1 MGGRH
6 GGTKARRH
14 EGERS
19 GCCFVNASR
28 FTRVVRDLALV
39 PTFGSRLGRG
49 LPRAEATSRGERSIP
64 SWDRSCSDAGF
75 ESRLCREYGIGPAWS
90 AAGNVSDADGGSPV
104 LGGHSSVR
112 SRAQTAPVLIA
123 VVEWTPS
130 GYAAVRPINAEQA
143 LPAVGGAS
151 PS

>member
-28 FTRVVRDLALV
+28 FTWVVRGWASV
-39 PTFGSRLGRG
+39 PTFGSLLGRG

-64 SWDRSCSDAGF
+64 SWDRSCSDADF
-75 ESRLCREYGIGPAWS
+75 ESRLGREYGIGPAWS
-90 AAGNVSDADGGSPV
+90 GSGNVSASDRGDPV

-123 VVEWTPS
+123 VLEWTPS
-130 GYAAVRPINAEQA
+130 GYAAIRPINAEQA
-143 LPAVGGAS
+143 LPAVGGAP

>member
-28 FTRVVRDLALV
+28 FTGVVGDLALV
-39 PTFGSRLGRG
+39 PTFGSLLGRG

-64 SWDRSCSDAGF
+64 SWDRSCSDADF
-75 ESRLCREYGIGPAWS
+75 ESPSTLLRGIWNRTG
-90 AAGNVSDADGGSPV
+90 VIGG
-104 LGGHSSVR
+104 GECVR
-112 SRAQTAPVLIA
+112 WR
-123 VVEWTPS
+123 W
-130 GYAAVRPINAEQA
+130 R
-143 LPAVGGAS
+143 
-151 PS
+151 